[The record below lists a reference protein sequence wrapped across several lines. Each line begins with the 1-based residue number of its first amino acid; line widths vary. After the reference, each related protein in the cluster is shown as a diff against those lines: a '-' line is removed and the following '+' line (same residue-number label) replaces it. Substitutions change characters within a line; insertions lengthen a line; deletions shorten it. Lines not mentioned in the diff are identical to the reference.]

1 MPPAKDGLALVL
13 RVRNWLRVMK
23 TNLLYAK
30 TFVQEISFDEFL
42 SNIEKQYSTARA
54 IEVAGEVSKKI
65 PRTIRSKYSSVPW
78 REIAGMRDILIHA
91 FDKIDLQIVWQVA
104 NKHSIDVAREL
115 SQLIS
120 ELGGVAVERKEL
132 PVDWA
137 LTEIKDAAR
146 IMMGQ
151 APPSSSYNQE
161 GEGLPL
167 LQGGAEFREI
177 HPQPRK
183 WTTAAKRTAPPGSVI
198 ITVRAPVGTVNIAEK
213 EYAIGR
219 GVAALIPKGN
229 VNHTFLYF
237 LLRFEAARLNSEA
250 SGSIFKSINKSQLA
264 SFIIF
269 LPPLPE
275 QRAIAY
281 VLRTV
286 QRSKEATEQAI
297 AALKKLKKSLMRHL
311 FTYGPV
317 PVDQT
322 DRVEMQETEIG
333 PLPKHWR
340 VMRLGD
346 VAALRKE
353 TVHPSENPNARY
365 VGLEHL
371 APGEIQIKRFS
382 SAKDARSTKA
392 VFNKGDVL
400 YGKLRPYLDK
410 AALAEWPGICST
422 DILVLQ
428 PKVPPLFLVYLMHAS
443 FVLNHAIATTT
454 GVNHPRTS
462 WKVLSQ
468 AIVPL
473 PPLPEQR
480 EIARILQTVDRK
492 INAEENR
499 KEALEALF
507 KSLLY
512 HLMTA
517 KKRVSAK
524 LISRNQLQGGAEV

>member
-1 MPPAKDGLALVL
+1 MTMMHDHRDLPLDFNTAISGPLPGEWQAVKLGAVFDIQQGKALSRRNNKGIRPRPFL
-13 RVRNWLRVMK
+13 R
-23 TNLLYAK
+23 TA
-30 TFVQEISFDEFL
+30 
-42 SNIEKQYSTARA
+42 NILWGS
-54 IEVAGEVSKKI
+54 
-65 PRTIRSKYSSVPW
+65 
-78 REIAGMRDILIHA
+78 
-91 FDKIDLQIVWQVA
+91 IDLSRLDYMDFTEKEEQKYRLQPGDLLVCEGG
-104 NKHSIDVAREL
+104 DV
-115 SQLIS
+115 
-120 ELGGVAVERKEL
+120 G
-132 PVDWA
+132 
-137 LTEIKDAAR
+137 
-146 IMMGQ
+146 
-151 APPSSSYNQE
+151 
-161 GEGLPL
+161 
-167 LQGGAEFREI
+167 
-177 HPQPRK
+177 
-183 WTTAAKRTAPPGSVI
+183 RTAIWEGQLDSVYYQNHLHRLRPKVLGVEPLFVMYWMQAAMTLFNLYLGSSNK
-198 ITVRAPVGTVNIAEK
+198 TTIANLSRSRL
-213 EYAIGR
+213 ADFD
-219 GVAALIPKGN
+219 IP
-229 VNHTFLYF
+229 
-237 LLRFEAARLNSEA
+237 
-250 SGSIFKSINKSQLA
+250 
-264 SFIIF
+264 

-275 QRAIAY
+275 QRAIAH
-281 VLRTV
+281 VLRTA
-286 QRSKEATEQAI
+286 QGSKEATEQVI
-297 AALKKLKKSLMRHL
+297 AALKELKKSLMRHL

-317 PVDQT
+317 PVDRT

-353 TVHPSENPNARY
+353 TMHPSENPNARY

-428 PKVPPLFLVYLMHAS
+428 PKVPPLFLAYLMHAS

-480 EIARILQTVDRK
+480 EIARILQAVDRK
-492 INAEENR
+492 IEAEENR
-499 KEALEALF
+499 KTALEALF
-507 KSLLY
+507 KSLL
-512 HLMTA
+512 HDLMTA
-517 KKRVSAK
+517 RRRLPKDYVRLFEEEERPA
-524 LISRNQLQGGAEV
+524 